1 MKNMKTGIHPNY
13 NTAITVT
20 CACGN
25 EWKTGSTASE
35 INVEIC
41 SVCHPFWTGLD
52 KVLDGAGRV
61 DKFKK
66 RAAATKAKTK

>member
-1 MKNMKTGIHPNY
+1 MKTGIHPNY
-13 NTAITVT
+13 NTETLVT

-25 EWKTGSTASE
+25 TFTTGSTNKE
-35 INVEIC
+35 ISVEIC

-66 RAAATKAKTK
+66 RAVKSTEKKAK

>member
-1 MKNMKTGIHPNY
+1 MKTGIHPKY
-13 NTAITVT
+13 NEEVVVT

-25 EWKTGSTASE
+25 TFKTGSTTSP
-35 INVEIC
+35 ISVEIC

-66 RAAATKAKTK
+66 RATKAAAKK